1 MNRKYVF
8 LFRKINRKKESCNK
22 LRNRAFEFILNNFR
36 TIVTKG
42 ICNEIHNT
50 YNCEAPQEPKQPRRN
65 TSP

>member
-50 YNCEAPQEPKQPRRN
+50 YSNDGSEA
-65 TSP
+65 THT

>member
-1 MNRKYVF
+1 MCFYLGKSTE
-8 LFRKINRKKESCNK
+8 KKESCNK

-50 YNCEAPQEPKQPRRN
+50 YNCDCHVRRTLN
-65 TSP
+65 D